1 VTGRHTR
8 AFAAAVGA
16 IALCAAALRLAIGAG
31 QVNYDSLYALVWGR
45 ELAHGHVP
53 DYAGVLPPTPH
64 PLSTIVGAA
73 LAPLGAHADDGLL
86 ALAFVALGALG
97 WLAFATGRELAG
109 AAVGGAAALLV
120 LTRDTTLFYG
130 ALAYFD
136 VAFAALV
143 LAALLVEARWPRA
156 GAPVLALL
164 GVAGLWR
171 PEAWVLSG
179 AYALYLMHGLPGRR
193 ERLAVAAGAAAA
205 PALWLGFDLALTG
218 DPLFSLTYTQD
229 AADALHRARGPG
241 AALTELPRALG
252 QVVRPAAAIGAVAGL
267 ALAIAYTR
275 RRAVLLFAAL
285 VVSAGGTAA
294 AVAAGT
300 PLNARYLL
308 LPAVLCLLLCGLA
321 LGGWTQLPR
330 DHRGRRIW
338 QAVAAGVA
346 VLLIATA
353 PHELRRLDDVRD
365 RVGYQAA
372 VAGDARTAI
381 VDSRCGRLSLVGGR
395 PAPLA
400 ALALDRPATQFA
412 VTHGRAPARGLL
424 LAPRDQRI
432 AREYLLL
439 HGAPRPPRGMAVSA
453 TTDHWRLYGRCG
465 GSI

>member
-1 VTGRHTR
+1 
-8 AFAAAVGA
+8 
-16 IALCAAALRLAIGAG
+16 
-31 QVNYDSLYALVWGR
+31 
-45 ELAHGHVP
+45 
-53 DYAGVLPPTPH
+53 
-64 PLSTIVGAA
+64 
-73 LAPLGAHADDGLL
+73 
-86 ALAFVALGALG
+86 
-97 WLAFATGRELAG
+97 
-109 AAVGGAAALLV
+109 
-120 LTRDTTLFYG
+120 
-130 ALAYFD
+130 
-136 VAFAALV
+136 
-143 LAALLVEARWPRA
+143 
-156 GAPVLALL
+156 
-164 GVAGLWR
+164 
-171 PEAWVLSG
+171 
-179 AYALYLMHGLPGRR
+179 
-193 ERLAVAAGAAAA
+193 
-205 PALWLGFDLALTG
+205 
-218 DPLFSLTYTQD
+218 
-229 AADALHRARGPG
+229 
-241 AALTELPRALG
+241 
-252 QVVRPAAAIGAVAGL
+252 
-267 ALAIAYTR
+267 
-275 RRAVLLFAAL
+275 VLLFAAL

-424 LAPRDQRI
+424 LAPRDQRV